1 MDKKQ
6 LKKVAENYVKE
17 QLGEEQFAN
26 NKDAKKAIYE
36 DFMAGFKAAKEFYAK
51 KIKAYDELDEAVSK
65 FYDEDDED
73 NQDQEG
79 LISIGE
85 ICAQKLGYL

>member
-6 LKKVAENYVKE
+6 LKNFAIAYAKE
-17 QLGEEQFAN
+17 QLGEDQFKS
-26 NKDAKKAIYE
+26 NKNAVKAISE
-36 DFMAGFKAAKEFYAK
+36 DFIAGFEKAEKCLEHK
-51 KIKAYDELDEAVSK
+51 VKVYDELDKEVSK
-65 FYDEDDED
+65 FYDADNEENEDCG
-73 NQDQEG
+73 G